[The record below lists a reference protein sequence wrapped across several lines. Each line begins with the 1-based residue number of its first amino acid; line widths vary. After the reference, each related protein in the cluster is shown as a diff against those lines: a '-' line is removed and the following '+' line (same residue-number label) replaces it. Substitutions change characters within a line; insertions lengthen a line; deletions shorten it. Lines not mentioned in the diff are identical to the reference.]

1 MIFEEVLLLVSFGLL
16 LAVTL
21 GGTIGVFWAR
31 SSKRAVDTA
40 IDDVES
46 RMASYEL
53 TSNLANEEF
62 AEYLDQ
68 KISTVERAAEKRMPQ
83 RIVVADAA
91 TTPEAQTADCSTQ
104 TVEVPSV
111 KVNLPT
117 QSVSLPCVI
126 QVKPI
131 EVRSTSLRFIGDHP
145 LI

>member
-31 SSKRAVDTA
+31 SSKQAVDTA

-68 KISTVERAAEKRMPQ
+68 KISTVEWAAEKRMPK

-91 TTPEAQTADCSTQ
+91 TTPEAQTADSSTQ